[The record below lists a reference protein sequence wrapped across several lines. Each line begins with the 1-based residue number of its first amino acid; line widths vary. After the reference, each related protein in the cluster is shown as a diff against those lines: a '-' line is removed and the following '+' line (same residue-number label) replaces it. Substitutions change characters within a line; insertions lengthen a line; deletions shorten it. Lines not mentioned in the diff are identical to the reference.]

1 MKIHTL
7 AQLGWARERW
17 TDPLFTKTLP
27 TLATSG
33 LLLQGCSI
41 WLPHLQ
47 CIEESLTDFYDYLIP
62 YYTITKE
69 RDPKLNPLYL
79 ATEGVE
85 DALLLCPDALTNDTQ
100 LRPLLDYSD
109 YPFYRLELR
118 NPRDAAPAV
127 VTPTSSQK
135 KRQYRTSSRL
145 HVDDAS
151 APSANGHRGKRT
163 RGQSASMLM
172 LDSPVEQTNF
182 LQLL

>member
-1 MKIHTL
+1 MFV
-7 AQLGWARERW
+7 QLGWARERW

-33 LLLQGCSI
+33 LLLQDCSI

-79 ATEGVE
+79 ATERVE
-85 DALLLCPDALTNDTQ
+85 EALLLCPDALTNDTQ
-100 LRPLLDYSD
+100 LRPLLDYSE
-109 YPFYRLELR
+109 YPFYRLQLR
-118 NPRDAAPAV
+118 NPRDATPAV

-145 HVDDAS
+145 HVDAS
-151 APSANGHRGKRT
+151 AASDNGHRGKRT
-163 RGQSASMLM
+163 RGQSVSTP
-172 LDSPVEQTNF
+172 DSPIEQTNF
-182 LQLL
+182 LQL

>member
-1 MKIHTL
+1 M
-7 AQLGWARERW
+7 
-17 TDPLFTKTLP
+17 
-27 TLATSG
+27 
-33 LLLQGCSI
+33 LLQGCSI

-118 NPRDAAPAV
+118 NPREAAPAPTV
-127 VTPTSSQK
+127 VTPTSNQK

-163 RGQSASMLM
+163 KGKSASMLM